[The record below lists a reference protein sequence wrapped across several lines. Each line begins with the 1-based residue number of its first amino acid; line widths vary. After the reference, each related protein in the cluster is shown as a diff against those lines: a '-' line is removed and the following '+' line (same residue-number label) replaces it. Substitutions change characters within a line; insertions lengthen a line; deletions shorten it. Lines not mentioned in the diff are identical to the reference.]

1 MYGCALKKSLTIRTV
16 LLHFLKLEKGQAHS
30 ESKDMTIT
38 CSVKLLDVCMY
49 LKWLFC
55 FEVLAGMGINLSDFA
70 IGVCWHHQP
79 LTQTTFCPVESWI
92 LFLCDTVSG
101 AAAA

>member
-70 IGVCWHHQP
+70 HRCMLAP
-79 LTQTTFCPVESWI
+79 PTLDPDN
-92 LFLCDTVSG
+92 FLPCGKLDFISL
-101 AAAA
+101 